1 MKTEKT
7 HFPEESSVADVDPD
21 PRDFPTGDAVD
32 GPMGSSSSVAQCP
45 RPSPSLMKRVGI
57 AGFVFFLVKGM
68 LWLVVGYAAMMAN
81 GCTSWGE

>member
-1 MKTEKT
+1 
-7 HFPEESSVADVDPD
+7 
-21 PRDFPTGDAVD
+21 
-32 GPMGSSSSVAQCP
+32 MGSSSSVAQCP

-81 GCTSWGE
+81 GCTSWGA